1 LPAARDGQQ
10 AEAGPA
16 SGCGR
21 SLGKEYELESSR
33 KMSEGRRGDI
43 KAKDGRMGGRE
54 APARRRCGRGGEVK
68 TKETPFL
75 LGLA

>member
-1 LPAARDGQQ
+1 
-10 AEAGPA
+10 
-16 SGCGR
+16 
-21 SLGKEYELESSR
+21 
-33 KMSEGRRGDI
+33 MSEGRRGDI

-54 APARRRCGRGGEVK
+54 APARRRCGRRGEVK